1 MKKLIF
7 LAVSFLLGLYCVS
20 GIVTAAEIPTLAF
33 KKHVVIDREGF
44 GYEAL
49 RLLVPKGWHFK
60 GGVLW
65 NYNKVP
71 PEASTAFTI
80 SSPDGSSVLEQFPH
94 ITLFWSQDSNL
105 QLSYSRAG
113 MEIVQPMGATDFLKN
128 FFIPRFRSNVSG
140 IKVIE
145 SQSLPELA
153 QQSRDLAQ
161 FQMRVFGQIS
171 PFRFQFEI
179 RADAGR
185 LKMEYFQGG
194 GEKIVEDATVAITY
208 IIAYLPTMYGG
219 YATGITWI
227 PIVSSFKA
235 PEKEINAKV
244 RIFKIIMD
252 SRKDNPVWVE
262 NCIKLS
268 ASVTR
273 DKIRQ
278 QRAIFNRMQ
287 QISKTQSEIGDMIM
301 DSYQK
306 RNDAYDRIFDN
317 YSQAIRG
324 VDSYKDPINDW
335 KIDLPTGYDNAWT
348 NGSEYIISDDAGFN
362 PNVGSTQNW
371 EQMKRQR

>member
-1 MKKLIF
+1 MRKFII
-7 LAVSFLLGLYCVS
+7 LAVSFLLGFSCFA
-20 GIVTAAEIPTLAF
+20 GIVTATEVSRLVF
-33 KKHVVIDREGF
+33 NKHVVIDRAGF

-60 GGVLW
+60 GGVKW
-65 NYNKVP
+65 DYNRFP
-71 PEASTAFTI
+71 TEAFTAFTI
-80 SSPDGSSVLEQFPH
+80 SSPDGSSLLEQFPH
-94 ITLFWSQDSNL
+94 MTLFWSQDSYM
-105 QLSYSRAG
+105 QSYYSRVG
-113 MEIVQPMGATDFLKN
+113 MEIIQPMRPDEFLKN
-128 FFIPRFRSNVSG
+128 IFIPRFRSNISG
-140 IKVIE
+140 LKIIE

-153 QQSRDLAQ
+153 RQTRDLAQ
-161 FQMRVFGQIS
+161 FQMRIFGQIS
-171 PFRFQFEI
+171 PFQFQFEI

-185 LKMEYFQGG
+185 LKVEYFKGG

-208 IIAYLPTMYGG
+208 MISNLPTMYGG

-227 PIVSSFKA
+227 PVVSSFKA
-235 PEKEINAKV
+235 PAKEINSKV

-252 SRKDNPVWVE
+252 SRKDNPVWAE
-262 NCIKLS
+262 NYIKLS
-268 ASVTR
+268 ASLTR

-278 QRAIFNRMQ
+278 QRAVFNRMQ
-287 QISKTQSEIGDMIM
+287 QISRTQSEIGDMIM

-324 VDSYKDPINDW
+324 VDAYRDPINNW

-348 NGSEYIISDDAGFN
+348 NGSDYIVSDDAGFN

-371 EQMKRQR
+371 ERMQRQR